1 VLTHHSGDPLTVHA
15 LLERDTVIELRSLT
29 GFWCGAVVALAAY
42 VAAMFFIVFF
52 KLFDNYVNV
61 NDVSPRVSGTT
72 KD

>member
-1 VLTHHSGDPLTVHA
+1 MSSAG
-15 LLERDTVIELRSLT
+15 LT

-42 VAAMFFIVFF
+42 AAAMFFIVFF
-52 KLFDNYVNV
+52 KLFDNYVYV